1 MSNLGVALSFVEMD
15 EAAQLD
21 FLDSVRAR
29 RLVAVMY
36 YEEAQKERAANRR
49 VVLDRKFEIVENRLR
64 ACISRIDAELLKA
77 DEYFR
82 RVNIL
87 KLESM

>member
-1 MSNLGVALSFVEMD
+1 
-15 EAAQLD
+15 
-21 FLDSVRAR
+21 
-29 RLVAVMY
+29 
-36 YEEAQKERAANRR
+36 
-49 VVLDRKFEIVENRLR
+49 VLDRKFEIVENRLR